1 MGQLK
6 KGDRVIRNGVN
17 DDLGWSRVIFGD
29 QEVYCV
35 TRYLEVIE

>member
-6 KGDRVIRNGVN
+6 KGDRVIRNGIN
-17 DDLGWSRVIFGD
+17 EDLGWSRVVFEGKT
-29 QEVYCV
+29 VYCV